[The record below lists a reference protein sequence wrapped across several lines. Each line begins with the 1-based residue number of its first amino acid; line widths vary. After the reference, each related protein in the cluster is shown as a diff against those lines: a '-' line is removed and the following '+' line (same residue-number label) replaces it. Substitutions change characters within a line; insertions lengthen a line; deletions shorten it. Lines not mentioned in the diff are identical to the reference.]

1 MDSPSQI
8 YQSLRCQKCERRL
21 KNPLELKCKHV
32 ICRDCLET
40 VLRNHRTNARCSTC
54 NQSFGDY
61 QIENYSY
68 LQPNHYISRLLS
80 TFTDV
85 NQCETCKQF
94 TTVKQCSQ
102 CSNDQC
108 DACYDKHVET
118 HRQIKKQSN
127 KNSDLPKEEIEIL
140 ESMKSYLNEKEFED
154 FIQVARDY
162 LDNAILKEN
171 QTIISS
177 ENYRSTTNMEKKSI
191 WLEPEIY
198 DWSKHEKLTEYDI
211 INNKP
216 ERVQRLLR
224 LDFIPRFYQIRM
236 ARAGLIKKNSL
247 ICLQTGA
254 GKTFI
259 AGMVAKFL
267 HILSLQKFNNTS
279 ASSATPSNGVG
290 RFKAVFLVP
299 IKALVAQQCTAFRK
313 VFIDQPDS
321 ILKQIDAQV
330 GERFKDLYQQFDI
343 FFFTVQKFANFVE
356 AKHADLTKFDLIII
370 DECHHC
376 YDNHPINSLMR
387 QYHRLRLSSCNI
399 PQIIA
404 LTASVGTNKKDAFEH
419 LVHLCANLDCFEVC
433 AVERGAEEDEV
444 RNSTNTPLSD
454 TILTISKEEYDPIV
468 LKLKNDVMKSIASRL
483 AYDISIMD
491 NQRLENFLIVEH
503 QNACKRNDRDAII
516 GCDYLLKFYRFLLYY
531 DDLPLEQCIKWLE
544 EALQESMPSA
554 PTTFDKFCQRKLE
567 EFHEFAA
574 IQVSFSAPVKAKL
587 AKLVEMIVNLHTLNC
602 RGLIL
607 VRTKFHAVALEE
619 FLNKNPKLI
628 ERQISVGYLTGQG
641 SAEDLSLPGGQQA
654 TVLNQFRKGTK
665 NLLVAT
671 DVAQEGLDV
680 AECSYVIRY
689 EFVSNEIGTV
699 QSRGRARAAQSK
711 CFLITEALSVN
722 YQRELEN
729 RQKEEE
735 MKEAI
740 NDWRERGPN
749 EFRMLVLKEQNEL
762 FKDILKNDTQ
772 QTTSKL
778 SQSNQDTAKEI
789 RCRFCDT
796 HLCKGSSLRLQ
807 GTTVI
812 CVDPAFELLVKPPK
826 TVAEK
831 FVCPNKTCH
840 KELGGVI
847 LLPRYT
853 PGYALQITSLK
864 FLIGDEK
871 TPRLFKK
878 WSQYQG
884 YIEPL

>member
-1 MDSPSQI
+1 MDNLSQI
-8 YQSLRCQKCERRL
+8 YQSIRCQKCERRL
-21 KNPLELKCKHV
+21 KNPLELKCRHV

-40 VLRNHRTNARCSTC
+40 ILRNHRTNARCPTC
-54 NQSFGDY
+54 NQSLGDY
-61 QIENYSY
+61 QIENYTY

-80 TFTDV
+80 TFIDV
-85 NQCETCKQF
+85 NQCETCKQC

-108 DACYDKHVET
+108 DSCYDKHIKT
-118 HRQIKKQSN
+118 HRQIKQQSN
-127 KNSDLPKEEIEIL
+127 KNSDFSKEEIEIL
-140 ESMKSYLNEKEFED
+140 ESMKNYLNEKEFED
-154 FIQVARDY
+154 FIQTARDY

-171 QTIISS
+171 QTTISIENNGSII
-177 ENYRSTTNMEKKSI
+177 NIEKKSI

-198 DWSKHEKLTEYDI
+198 DWSKHEKFTEDDI
-211 INNKP
+211 INSKP
-216 ERVQRLLR
+216 KRVQQLLR
-224 LDFIPRFYQIRM
+224 LDFIPRSYQIRM
-236 ARAGLIKKNSL
+236 TTAGLKGNNSL

-259 AGMVAKFL
+259 AGIVAKFL
-267 HILSLQKFNNTS
+267 HILSLQKLNS
-279 ASSATPSNGVG
+279 ASASATPLDAIR

-299 IKALVAQQCTAFRK
+299 IKALVAQQCTAFRQ

-321 ILKQIDAQV
+321 ILKSIDNQA
-330 GERFKDLYQQFDI
+330 GERFKDLYQQFDV

-387 QYHRLRLSSCNI
+387 QYHRLKLSGCNI

-404 LTASVGTNKKDAFEH
+404 LTASVGTNKKNAFDH
-419 LVHLCANLDCFEVC
+419 LVHLCANLDCFEIY

-454 TILTISKEEYDPIV
+454 TILTIPKEEYDPIIMN
-468 LKLKNDVMKSIASRL
+468 LKDNVMKSIASRL
-483 AYDISIMD
+483 AYDISTMD
-491 NQRLENFLIVEH
+491 NQKLENFLVTEH

-516 GCDYLLKFYRFLLYY
+516 GCDYLLKYHRFLQYY
-531 DDLPLEQCIKWLE
+531 DDLPLDECIKWLI
-544 EALQESMPSA
+544 EALEESKPSI
-554 PTTFDKFCQRKLE
+554 PTTLDKFCQQKLE
-567 EFHEFAA
+567 EFHELVAMQ
-574 IQVSFSAPVKAKL
+574 ISCSVPIKAKL
-587 AKLVEMIVNLHTLNC
+587 KKLIEMIICLHSSHC

-607 VRTKFHAVALEE
+607 VRTKFHAVSLEA
-619 FLNKNPKLI
+619 FLNKNPELI
-628 ERQISVGYLTGQG
+628 KRKISVGYLTGQG
-641 SAEDLSLPGGQQA
+641 SAEDLSLPGSQQA
-654 TVLNQFRKGTK
+654 TVLNEFRKGTK

-699 QSRGRARAAQSK
+699 QSRGRARAPQSK
-711 CFLITEALSVN
+711 CFLITEALSIN

-729 RQKEEE
+729 RQKEGE
-735 MKEAI
+735 MTQAI
-740 NDWRERGPN
+740 DEWRQRGVV
-749 EFRMLVLKEQNEL
+749 EFRKLLFKEQDDL
-762 FKDILKNDTQ
+762 LKNNTQ
-772 QTTSKL
+772 QTTSKF
-778 SQSNQDTAKEI
+778 SQSNQETAKEI
-789 RCRFCDT
+789 HCRFCDT
-796 HLCKGSSLRLQ
+796 YLCKGSSLRLQ

-812 CVDPAFELLVKPPK
+812 CVDPTFEQRVKPPK
-826 TVAEK
+826 SLGER

-847 LLPRYT
+847 LLSRNT

-864 FLIGDEK
+864 FLIDDEQ

-884 YIEPL
+884 HMEPL